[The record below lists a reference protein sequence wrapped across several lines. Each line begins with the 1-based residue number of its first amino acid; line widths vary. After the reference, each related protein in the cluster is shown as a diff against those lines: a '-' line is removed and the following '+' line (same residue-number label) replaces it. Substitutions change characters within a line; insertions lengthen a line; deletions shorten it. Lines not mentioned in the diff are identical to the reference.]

1 MQKVIIMGAAG
12 RDFHN
17 YNVFFRNN
25 KNYKVVAFTAA
36 QIPDIDKR
44 KYPASLAGKLYPKG
58 IPIHPESKLEELIR
72 KHDVHAVVFSYSD
85 VSYTHVMSTASK
97 AIAQGADFMLMG
109 PECCMLK
116 AKVPV
121 VAVCAIRTGCGKS
134 QTTRR
139 VSKILLDR
147 GKRIVVVRHPMPY
160 GDLRKQVWQRFG
172 SLADL
177 KKHKCTIEE
186 REEYEPLIRMG
197 VIVYAGV
204 DYFEILR
211 RAEEEAEILIWD
223 GGNNDFPFYR
233 PDLHIVLLD
242 ALRPGDE
249 LFYYP
254 GEVNLRMA
262 DVAVIN
268 KVDSADLESVE
279 EVRGNVAAV
288 NPRAKII
295 DAASPIFCEHGGRI
309 RGKRVLVVEDGPTLT
324 HGEMGFGAGVV
335 AARKFGARELVDPR
349 PCAVGSIRKAMEDYP
364 NIENLL
370 PAAGY
375 GAEQIKDLEKTINK
389 VDCDYVVVATPVD
402 LAKVIKMK
410 KPSVRVTYEL
420 EEIGKPDLEDVM
432 DSFLSRNK

>member
-1 MQKVIIMGAAG
+1 MRKAIIMGAAG

-25 KNYKVVAFTAA
+25 KNYKIVAFTAA

-44 KYPASLAGKLYPKG
+44 TYPASLAGKLYPKG
-58 IPIHPESKLEELIR
+58 IPILPESKLEELIS
-72 KHDVHAVVFSYSD
+72 KHDAHVVVFSYSD
-85 VSYTHVMSTASK
+85 VSYRHVMSTASR
-97 AIAQGADFMLMG
+97 AAAAGADFMLMG

-121 VAVCAIRTGCGKS
+121 IAVCAVRTGCGKS

-139 VSKILLDR
+139 VTRILRDR
-147 GKRIVVVRHPMPY
+147 GKKVVVVRHPMPY
-160 GDLRKQVWQRFG
+160 GDLRKQVWQRFAG
-172 SLADL
+172 ASDL

-186 REEYEPLIRMG
+186 REEYEPLLKLG
-197 VIVYAGV
+197 VVVYAGV

-211 RAEEEAEILIWD
+211 RAEKEAEVLVWD

-233 PDLHIVLLD
+233 PDLHVVLLD

-268 KVDSADLESVE
+268 KIDSADLESVE
-279 EVRGNVAAV
+279 EVRNNILAV
-288 NPRAKII
+288 NPGATII
-295 DAASPIFCEHGGRI
+295 DAASPIFCAQSGKI

-324 HGEMGFGAGVV
+324 HGEMGFGAGIV

-349 PCAVGSIRKAMEDYP
+349 PYAVGSIRKAMESYP
-364 NIENLL
+364 NIGCLL

-375 GAEQIKDLEKTINK
+375 GSEQIKDLEKTINK
-389 VDCDYVVVATPVD
+389 VDCDCVIVATPVD
-402 LAKVIKMK
+402 LGRVIKIK

-420 EEIGKPDLEDVM
+420 EEIGKPDLEDVIGN
-432 DSFLSRNK
+432 FLSRKN

>member
-1 MQKVIIMGAAG
+1 MRKAIIMGAAG

-25 KNYKVVAFTAA
+25 KSYKVVAFTAT
-36 QIPDIDKR
+36 QIPDIDR
-44 KYPASLAGKLYPKG
+44 RTYPASLAGKLYPKG

-72 KHDVHAVVFSYSD
+72 KHDAHVVVFSYSD
-85 VSYTHVMSTASK
+85 VSYRHVMSTASR
-97 AIAQGADFMLMG
+97 AAAMGADFMLMG

-121 VAVCAIRTGCGKS
+121 IAVCAVRTGCGKS

-139 VSKILLDR
+139 VAGILLNR
-147 GKRIVVVRHPMPY
+147 GKKVVVVRHPMPY
-160 GDLRKQVWQRFG
+160 GDLRRQVWQRFE
-172 SLADL
+172 STSDL

-186 REEYEPLIRMG
+186 REEYEPLLRLG
-197 VIVYAGV
+197 VVVYAGV

-211 RAEEEAEILIWD
+211 RAEKEAEVLLWD

-233 PDLHIVLLD
+233 PDLHVVLLD

-268 KVDSADLESVE
+268 KIDSADLESVE
-279 EVRGNVAAV
+279 EVRSNVVAV
-288 NPRAKII
+288 NPRATII
-295 DAASPIFCEHGGRI
+295 DAASPVFCTQSHKI

-335 AARKFGARELVDPR
+335 AARKFGAKELVDPR
-349 PCAVGSIRKAMEDYP
+349 PHAVGSIRKAIEDYP
-364 NIENLL
+364 NIGCLL

-375 GAEQIKDLEKTINK
+375 GAEQVKDLEKTINK
-389 VDCDYVVVATPVD
+389 VDCDCVIVATPVD
-402 LAKVIKMK
+402 LAKVIKIK

-420 EEIGKPDLEDVM
+420 EEIGKPDLEDVIG
-432 DSFLSRNK
+432 SFLSREK

>member
-1 MQKVIIMGAAG
+1 MRKVIIMGAAG

-25 KNYKVVAFTAA
+25 KSYKVVAFTAA

-44 KYPASLAGKLYPKG
+44 KYPASLAGKLYPQG

-72 KHDVHAVVFSYSD
+72 KHDVHVVVFSYSD
-85 VSYTHVMSTASK
+85 VSYRHVMSTASRV
-97 AIAQGADFMLMG
+97 AAQGADFMLMG

-121 VAVCAIRTGCGKS
+121 VAVCAVRTGCGKS

-139 VSKILLDR
+139 VAAILLGR
-147 GKRIVVVRHPMPY
+147 GRKVVVVRHPMPY
-160 GDLRKQVWQRFG
+160 GDLRKQVAQRFS

-197 VIVYAGV
+197 VVVYAGV

-211 RAEEEAEILIWD
+211 RAEKEADVLIWD

-233 PDLHIVLLD
+233 PDLHIVVLD

-262 DVAVIN
+262 DVAIIN
-268 KVDSADLESVE
+268 KVDSADPESVE
-279 EVRGNVAAV
+279 EVRDNIRGTNPGAV
-288 NPRAKII
+288 VI
-295 DAASPIFCEHGGRI
+295 DAASPVFCPQAGKI
-309 RGKRVLVVEDGPTLT
+309 RDKRVLVVEDGPTLT

-335 AARKFGARELVDPR
+335 AARKFGARELVDPK
-349 PCAVGSIRKAMEDYP
+349 PYAVGSIKKAIETYP
-364 NIENLL
+364 NIGCLL

-375 GAEQIKDLEKTINK
+375 GAEQIKDLEKSINK
-389 VDCDYVVVATPVD
+389 VDCDCVVVATPID
-402 LAKVIKMK
+402 LAKVIKLK

-420 EEIGKPDLEDVM
+420 EEIGKPDLEEVIDG
-432 DSFLSRNK
+432 FLSEKK